1 MAEPVASAP
10 PIAGA
15 AFASAPDAAAPA
27 QASSAI
33 PFRQSAPEEAGT
45 SSVAGALLMCAI
57 ALGVIV
63 LVLRRRGNLRGQLRG
78 GGLRMIEVVESARL
92 SDRARVSVI
101 RYRGRE
107 LLVAHSDH
115 AIAVLD
121 SSPLPP
127 PTETPP

>member
-1 MAEPVASAP
+1 LAEPVAAAP

-15 AFASAPDAAAPA
+15 AFASAPAAAAPA

-33 PFRQSAPEEAGT
+33 PFRESAPEEAGT
-45 SSVAGALLMCAI
+45 SSVAGALLICAI

-63 LVLRRRGNLRGQLRG
+63 LVLRRRGNLGGQLRG
-78 GGLRMIEVVESARL
+78 RGLRMIEVVESARL

-107 LLVAHSDH
+107 LLVAHSEQ
-115 AIAVLD
+115 AITVLD
-121 SSPLPP
+121 SSPLSSPA
-127 PTETPP
+127 ETQP